1 MTIAFPKTF
10 EFKSLISGK
19 DIILTVKGMDE
30 RKRKVIVDVIV
41 NGEKKAENIAAR
53 TCFSD
58 YYPNYLFIGYW
69 KGDRLTMIPFYDGNT
84 YEGRE
89 MRRFFDWLGMPVGD
103 WYL

>member
-1 MTIAFPKTF
+1 MKKFPKTF
-10 EFKSLISGK
+10 EFKSLITGA
-19 DIILTVKGMDE
+19 DVILTVKGLNE
-30 RKRKVIVDVIV
+30 KKNAIIDVTV
-41 NGEKKAENIAAR
+41 NGEKVAENVSAR

-69 KGDRLTMIPFYDGNT
+69 EGDRRKMIAFYDGNT

-89 MRRFFDWLGMPVGD
+89 MRRFFSWLNMPVGD

>member
-19 DIILTVKGMDE
+19 DIVLTVKGMDE
-30 RKRKVIVDVIV
+30 KDDAIIDVIV
-41 NGEKKAENIAAR
+41 NGEKVAENVSAR

-58 YYPNYLFIGYW
+58 YYPNYLFLGYW
-69 KGDRLTMIPFYDGNT
+69 EGDRRKMIAFYDGNT

-89 MRRFFDWLGMPVGD
+89 IRRFFDWLGMPVGD